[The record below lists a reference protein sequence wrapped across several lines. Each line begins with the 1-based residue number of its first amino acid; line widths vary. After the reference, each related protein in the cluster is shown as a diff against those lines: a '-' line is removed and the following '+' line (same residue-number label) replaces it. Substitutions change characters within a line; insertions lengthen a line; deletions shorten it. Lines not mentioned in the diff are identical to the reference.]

1 MLLELLCTIIA
12 VELVVIIG
20 IAYFAAERIIG
31 VYDMRSTL
39 VEDDGVPEL
48 TEEMRMKL
56 YS

>member
-1 MLLELLCTIIA
+1 MLVELLCTIIA
-12 VELVVIIG
+12 IELVVI
-20 IAYFAAERIIG
+20 IIG

>member
-12 VELVVIIG
+12 VELVVI
-20 IAYFAAERIIG
+20 IIG